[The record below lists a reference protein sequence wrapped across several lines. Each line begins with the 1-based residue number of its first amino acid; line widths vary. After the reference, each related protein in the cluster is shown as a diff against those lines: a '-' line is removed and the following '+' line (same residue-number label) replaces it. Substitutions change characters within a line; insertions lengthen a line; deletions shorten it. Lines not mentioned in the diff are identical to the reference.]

1 MSEEKKDPP
10 EVTLTIPSEWI
21 DWLKQNALLLG
32 IICLILI
39 LIILVVWR
47 TRKSK
52 SPRRYLYFE

>member
-1 MSEEKKDPP
+1 MSDEKKDPP

-39 LIILVVWR
+39 LIIVVVWR

-52 SPRRYLYFE
+52 SPRRYLYEY